1 MPLDLLKVCKKWV
14 TQTQSSRTHPQGYH
28 PKWAIFTHP
37 VPGSTSKGPQTIQVD
52 EKLIHWVEV
61 IKTDEMGVGQS
72 KVGEGG
78 PWRLPL
84 LWEHAWLSGSLTLL
98 LNKDPLATC
107 IPQALCLP
115 IEVPGGLLRGFW
127 SVDVGFGAQG
137 AVGTQPRVSLQ
148 IDIPFQEILK
158 SNGLKRLHMA

>member
-14 TQTQSSRTHPQGYH
+14 TQTQSSGTHPQGYH
-28 PKWAIFTHP
+28 PKWTIFIQP

-78 PWRLPL
+78 PWSLPL
-84 LWEHAWLSGSLTLL
+84 PWEHAWLT
-98 LNKDPLATC
+98 
-107 IPQALCLP
+107 ALG
-115 IEVPGGLLRGFW
+115 V
-127 SVDVGFGAQG
+127 
-137 AVGTQPRVSLQ
+137 
-148 IDIPFQEILK
+148 
-158 SNGLKRLHMA
+158 